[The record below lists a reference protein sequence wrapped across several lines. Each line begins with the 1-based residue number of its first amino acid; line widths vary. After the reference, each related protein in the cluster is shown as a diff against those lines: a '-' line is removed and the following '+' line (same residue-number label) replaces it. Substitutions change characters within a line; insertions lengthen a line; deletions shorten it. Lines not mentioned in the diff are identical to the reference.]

1 VPNHDAAQSA
11 LGYLHQVDWA
21 LVEML
26 ENGPDRPDQMMML
39 EQFDDVSWQDDAGP
53 TDLLQ
58 VKHHVGKRGNLGDKS
73 VDVWKSIKV
82 WLDDGGS
89 RAVDGPTLRLVTT
102 ASCPAGSAMEALKV
116 DSARDEVRALELLDR
131 SAADAESA
139 ETEAARDLWREQ
151 PKDIR
156 AGLVSRL
163 SVLDQSIP
171 IDQIDSRLRRSLWWV
186 GLSEANLDLFV
197 NQLRAWWHG
206 LAVDLLLKRRPPV
219 VAHEVRS
226 RAGSLRDRFNSN
238 SLPTSIARPSKA
250 ETTAIVDKHANHVFV
265 RQLGWI
271 NVPTNLLE
279 RAIIDFWRTVEQTT
293 VWVANHLVDLLELQ
307 EYRENLADQ
316 WDHAWDAM
324 LRKLPPNATIEEKED
339 AGYDLWSQM
348 RDRVGTYLRSD
359 FQEAFFRN
367 GILYELANVE
377 DPDEGHGW
385 HPEFDSMLRQLTVE
399 RTK

>member
-1 VPNHDAAQSA
+1 MPNHDAAQSA

-39 EQFDDVSWQDDAGP
+39 EQFDDVSWQGDAGP

-58 VKHHVGKRGNLGDKS
+58 VKHHVGRRGNLGDKS
-73 VDVWKSIKV
+73 VDLWKSIKV
-82 WLDDGGS
+82 WLDDSAS

-102 ASCPAGSAMEALKV
+102 ANCPGGSAMEALKIN
-116 DSARDEVRALELLDR
+116 SARDERRALALLDQ
-131 SAADAESA
+131 AADDAESA
-139 ETEAARDLWREQ
+139 ETKAARELWSKQ
-151 PKDIR
+151 PKDVR
-156 AGLVSRL
+156 ASLVSRL
-163 SVLDQSIP
+163 SVLDRSIP
-171 IDQIDSRLRRSLWWV
+171 IDQIEVRLRRSLWWV
-186 GLSEANLDLFV
+186 GLSEVNLALFV
-197 NQLRAWWHG
+197 DQLRAWWHA
-206 LAVDLLLKRRPPV
+206 LSVDLLLKRRPPV
-219 VAHEVRS
+219 AAHEVRS
-226 RAGSLRDRFNSN
+226 RAGLLRDGFSSS

-250 ETTAIVDKHANHVFV
+250 EITAIVDTHANHVFV

-307 EYRENLADQ
+307 EYRDNLADQ
-316 WDHAWDAM
+316 WDHAWDSM
-324 LRKLPPNATIEEKED
+324 LRKLPPNATEKEKED

-359 FQEAFFRN
+359 FQESFYRN

-377 DPDEGHGW
+377 NPDESHGW
-385 HPEFDSMLRQLTVE
+385 HPEFESMLRQLTVG
-399 RTK
+399 RIK